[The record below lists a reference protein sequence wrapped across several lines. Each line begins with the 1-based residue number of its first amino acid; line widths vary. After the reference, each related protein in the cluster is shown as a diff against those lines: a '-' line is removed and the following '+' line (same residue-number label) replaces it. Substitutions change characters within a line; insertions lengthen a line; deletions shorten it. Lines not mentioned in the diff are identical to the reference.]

1 MRRLFAS
8 PKARLV
14 SQRLEIAE
22 KKLDRRIEVLK
33 QRQAQVGFVK
43 EIIDSAGRTFHQFSK
58 LANAESTSPKVNPL
72 PTRAAQLQT
81 TLTSL
86 QSALIPLDIIP
97 IPTSTG
103 LPPSSGEHTKAWELG
118 RAAYLNWAL
127 GKMLPPGV
135 VGESGDAERLE
146 RIEQEI
152 EETGPR
158 EGMEVLTGSLRDMSQ

>member
-1 MRRLFAS
+1 M
-8 PKARLV
+8 
-14 SQRLEIAE
+14 
-22 KKLDRRIEVLK
+22 
-33 QRQAQVGFVK
+33 K